1 MEQREEIKM
10 KEATIYNLTDEE
22 LRRFYTIFALVHY
35 TNLRKPDYNQKSAL
49 ARLSADLKQLTT
61 LASQLAEQEPNS
73 LSMYRFRRF
82 FERHYKLLLEVT
94 KNR

>member
-10 KEATIYNLTDEE
+10 KEVASYNLTDDE
-22 LRRFYTIFALVHY
+22 LRRFYTTFALVHY
-35 TNLRKPDYNQKSAL
+35 THLRKPDYNQNVAL
-49 ARLSADLKQLTT
+49 ARLLADLKQLTT
-61 LASQLAEQEPNS
+61 LASQLSEQEPNN

-82 FERHYKLLLEVT
+82 FERHYKLLLEIT